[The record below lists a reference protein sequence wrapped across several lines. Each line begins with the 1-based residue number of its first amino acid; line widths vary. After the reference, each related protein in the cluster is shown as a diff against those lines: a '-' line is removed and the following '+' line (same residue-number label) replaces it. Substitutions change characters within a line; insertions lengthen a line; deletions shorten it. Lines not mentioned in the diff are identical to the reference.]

1 MAPRRKEFG
10 EGPGTARTRA
20 ARNQR
25 DSPPRITCHAAVETK
40 MATKKHEQVAMS
52 AAPSPH
58 AAQGTTPSQP
68 PKARRSRGISLARR
82 MTKEGLTAAEV
93 LDQVKWQKRPAKIS
107 GADGEV
113 VFKMDDA
120 EVPADW
126 SQLATDVAVSKY
138 FRKAGVPNQAGGLG
152 SETSVRQIVKRV
164 AHTLRTAGEELGG
177 YFNTAADAETFE
189 AELSYYLVHQIGAF
203 NSPVWF
209 NCGLKHEY
217 GIDGSGGNFAVDLAT
232 GKAYLTPDAYS
243 RPQVSA
249 CFIQSCND
257 DLDSIFNLVHD
268 EARVF
273 KYGSGSGTNFSRL
286 RGKTEQLSG
295 GGTSSGLMSF
305 LEVLDR
311 AAGATKSG
319 GITRRAAKMVVLDAD
334 HPEIRDFIGWKSREE
349 KKVAAL
355 IQGGFSSDFNGE
367 AYRTVSGQ
375 NANNSVRISDKFIE
389 AVEKDSQW
397 ETRARTNGEVV
408 ERMSARQLWG
418 EIAEAAWKCADP
430 GLQYDDTINK
440 WHTCKAT
447 DRIYASNPCSEFVFL
462 DDTACNLAS
471 LNLLKFLKEPAGS
484 ARGGTGDRGHFDVES
499 YQAACRIFFLAQEI
513 AVDLA
518 SYPTKRIAERSF
530 QFRPLG
536 LGYANLGTLL
546 MVEGLPDDSDGGRAV
561 AGAITA
567 VMTGEAY
574 ALSAEMAGTK
584 GAFHGYAQNRES
596 MLEVMRMHRDS
607 VNNIDHELAPRDLLA
622 AAHECWDRAVALG
635 EVHGYRNA
643 QSTVLA
649 PTGTIGLLMDCD
661 TTGVEPD
668 FALIKFKKLA
678 GGGSF
683 KIVNQSVPRA
693 LKKLGYGPAE
703 VQAIVDYVRGTATLK
718 STPDFQPKELVA
730 RGLVESEV
738 GKIEK
743 SLESVFDLRAA
754 FAAHVLGA
762 ACLTRLGLEANAK
775 GAVVLRKLGYL
786 DAQIDAATLLV
797 CGRQTVEGAPFLKP
811 AHYPVFDCANR
822 CGPLGT
828 RYIAPMG
835 HVRMMAAVQP
845 FLSGAI
851 SKTINMPADATVAE
865 VEQIHHQSWRLG
877 LKAIAIYRDG
887 SKLSQPLSAGDNPTA
902 LTLPLPKEASALA
915 ETLKSVLPELT
926 AEQAQQMAEA
936 AFGSKVQR
944 APIPTELALSARRR
958 LPSKRHGLTQEA
970 KVGGNKV
977 FLRTGEYADGGLG
990 EIFIDMHKEGAALR
1004 SVMNCFAMLV
1014 SIALQYGVPLEVLV
1028 EQFVFTR
1035 FEPQGPV
1042 QGHDRV
1048 KFATSIIDYVFRA
1061 LGVEYLGRDD
1071 LAHVSPEAAATTPT
1085 SNMGAEPGV
1094 QTVSPATVAKAAQKP
1109 PSLVPE
1115 RQVAAGR
1122 KGVAAQDEFLGKLSG
1137 DAPFCDGCGHI
1148 TVRNGTCYKCLNCG
1162 SSMGCS

>member
-1 MAPRRKEFG
+1 MAKSGNKEQTG
-10 EGPGTARTRA
+10 LSAAPATAPVAPASQTQTPARA
-20 ARNQR
+20 ARR
-25 DSPPRITCHAAVETK
+25 SKGLAIERRVTREGMT
-40 MATKKHEQVAMS
+40 
-52 AAPSPH
+52 
-58 AAQGTTPSQP
+58 SQ
-68 PKARRSRGISLARR
+68 
-82 MTKEGLTAAEV
+82 EV
-93 LDQVKWQKRPAKIS
+93 LDQVEWTRRPAKIS

-120 EVPADW
+120 EVPAEW

-138 FRKAGVPNQAGGLG
+138 FRKAGVDTKSGA
-152 SETSVRQIVKRV
+152 EESVRQLVRRV
-164 AHTLRTAGEELGG
+164 AHTLRCAGEAQGG
-177 YFNTAADAETFE
+177 YFATPQDAETFE
-189 AELSYYLVHQIGAF
+189 AELTWYLVHQVGAF

-209 NCGLKHEY
+209 NCGLWHEY
-217 GIDGSGGNFAVDLAT
+217 KIRGSGGNWAVDLAT
-232 GKAYLTPDAYS
+232 GTAFRTDDAYS

-249 CFIQSCND
+249 CFIQSCSD
-257 DLDSIFNLVHD
+257 DLDSIFSLVHD

-273 KYGSGSGTNFSRL
+273 KYGSGSGTNFSKL
-286 RGKTEQLSG
+286 RGKMERLSG

-319 GITRRAAKMVVLDAD
+319 GITRRAAKMVVVDAD
-334 HPEIRDFIGWKSREE
+334 HPEIRDFVQWKAREE
-349 KKVAAL
+349 KKVHAL
-355 IQGGFSSDFNGE
+355 IAAGYPADFNGD

-375 NANNSVRISDKFIE
+375 NANNSVRISDAFMA
-389 AVEKDSQW
+389 AVDKNGAW
-397 ETRARTNGEVV
+397 ETTQRTTGEVV
-408 ERMSARQLWG
+408 DRLDARELWM
-418 EIAEAAWKCADP
+418 EMAEAAWKCADP
-430 GLQYDDTINK
+430 GLQFEDTINK
-440 WHTCKAT
+440 WHTCKVT

-471 LNLLKFLKEPAGS
+471 LNLLKFLREEGGS
-484 ARGGTGDRGHFDVES
+484 ADRRAGAEAEASGGKSGKFDVEA
-499 YQAACRIFFLAQEI
+499 YRHACRIFFLAQEI

-518 SYPTKRIAERSF
+518 SYPTKRIAERSH

-546 MVEGLPDDSDGGRAV
+546 MVEGLPYDSNAGRAYAAAV
-561 AGAITA
+561 TA

-574 ALSAEMAGTK
+574 ALSAEMASSK
-584 GAFHGYAQNRES
+584 GPFQGYAHNRES

-607 VNNIDHELAPRDLLA
+607 VQNIERDLAPPVLLA
-622 AAHECWDRAVALG
+622 AADEVWNRAVALG
-635 EVHGYRNA
+635 EQHGYRNA
-643 QSTVLA
+643 QATVLA

-693 LKKLGYGPAE
+693 LKKLGYKPGE

-718 STPDFQPKELVA
+718 SIADFSPDELAA
-730 RGLVESEV
+730 RGLNEAEIAKV
-738 GKIEK
+738 EK

-754 FAAHVLGA
+754 FAPHVLGA
-762 ACLTRLGLEANAK
+762 TCLTRLGLSPSAK
-775 GAVVLRKLGYL
+775 GEAVLKKLGYTVE
-786 DAQIDAATLLV
+786 QMDAASLVV
-797 CGRQTVEGAPFLKP
+797 CGRQTVEGAPFLK
-811 AHYPVFDCANR
+811 AEHYGVFDCANR
-822 CGPLGT
+822 CGPLST
-828 RYIAPMG
+828 RFIEPMG

-851 SKTINMPADATVAE
+851 SKTINMPHDATVLDAE
-865 VEQIHHQSWRLG
+865 KIHRESWRLG

-887 SKLSQPLSAGDNPTA
+887 CKQSQPLSAGDAQPSKK
-902 LTLPLPKEASALA
+902 LPLPKDAKSMADTLAAL
-915 ETLKSVLPELT
+915 LPDLT
-926 AEQAQQMAEA
+926 PAQAQRMAEA
-936 AFGSKVQR
+936 CFAQVPST
-944 APIPTELALSARRR
+944 APRLAATARRR
-958 LPSKRHGLTQEA
+958 LPAKRYGITQEA
-970 KVGGNKV
+970 KVGGNKI
-977 FLRTGEYADGGLG
+977 FLRTGEYEDGMLG

-1014 SIALQYGVPLEVLV
+1014 SIALQYGVPLETLV

-1048 KFATSIIDYVFRA
+1048 KFATSVIDYVFRA

-1071 LAHVSPEAAATTPT
+1071 LAHVTPEAAAATPT
-1085 SNMGAEPGV
+1085 SSMGAEPGS
-1094 QTVSPATVAKAAQKP
+1094 QPASPAAVAKAQQKLNGDAP
-1109 PSLVPE
+1109 ARP
-1115 RQVAAGR
+1115 AASP
-1122 KGVAAQDEFLGKLSG
+1122 QDELLGKLSG
-1137 DAPFCDGCGHI
+1137 DAPFCDACGHI

-1162 SSMGCS
+1162 NSMGCS

>member
-1 MAPRRKEFG
+1 MAKSGNKEQTG
-10 EGPGTARTRA
+10 LSASPA
-20 ARNQR
+20 A
-25 DSPPRITCHAAVETK
+25 SP
-40 MATKKHEQVAMS
+40 VAQGNGHH
-52 AAPSPH
+52 PSPRSGRRGKGLSIERRVTREG
-58 AAQGTTPSQP
+58 ATAQ
-68 PKARRSRGISLARR
+68 
-82 MTKEGLTAAEV
+82 EV
-93 LDQVKWQKRPAKIS
+93 LDEVEWTRRPAKIS

-120 EVPADW
+120 EVPSDW

-138 FRKAGVPNQAGGLG
+138 FRKAGVPSG
-152 SETSVRQIVKRV
+152 SGAEESVRQLVRRV
-164 AHTLRTAGEELGG
+164 AHTLRSSGEAQGG
-177 YFNTAADAETFE
+177 YFATPADAETFE
-189 AELSYYLVHQIGAF
+189 AELSYYLVHQVGAF

-209 NCGLKHEY
+209 NCGLWHEY
-217 GIDGSGGNFAVDLAT
+217 EIKGSGGNWAVDLAT
-232 GKAYLTPDAYS
+232 GTAYQTGDGYS

-257 DLDSIFNLVHD
+257 DLESIFNLVHD

-273 KYGSGSGTNFSRL
+273 KYGSGSGTNFSKL
-286 RGKTEQLSG
+286 RGRMERLSG

-319 GITRRAAKMVVLDAD
+319 GITRRAAKMVVVDAD
-334 HPEIRDFIGWKSREE
+334 HPEIRDFVQWKAREE
-349 KKVAAL
+349 KKVQAL
-355 IQGGFSSDFNGE
+355 IAGGYPSDFNGD

-375 NANNSVRISDKFIE
+375 NANNSVRIKDAFMA
-389 AVEKDSQW
+389 AVDRNGPW
-397 ETRARTNGEVV
+397 ETTQRTSGEVV
-408 ERMSARQLWG
+408 DRLDARELWT
-418 EIAEAAWKCADP
+418 EMAEAAWKCADP
-430 GLQYDDTINK
+430 GLQFDDTINK

-471 LNLLKFLKEPAGS
+471 LNLLKFLREEGGS
-484 ARGGTGDRGHFDVES
+484 ADRRAGAGAEASGGKTGKFDVEA
-499 YQAACRIFFLAQEI
+499 YQHACRIFFLAQEI

-518 SYPTKRIAERSF
+518 SYPTKRIAERSQ

-546 MVEGLPDDSDGGRAV
+546 MVEGLPYDSDEGRAY

-574 ALSAEMAGTK
+574 ALSAEMAASK
-584 GAFHGYAQNRES
+584 GPFQGFSHNRES
-596 MLEVMRMHRDS
+596 MLQVMRMHRDS
-607 VNNIDHELAPRDLLA
+607 VQNIDLDLAPAELLA
-622 AAHECWDRAVALG
+622 AAHEVWNRAVALG
-635 EVHGYRNA
+635 EQHGYRNA
-643 QSTVLA
+643 QATVLA

-693 LKKLGYGPAE
+693 LKKLGYKPDE

-718 STPDFQPKELVA
+718 TTAEFSPKELLA
-730 RGLVESEV
+730 RGLTDAEIAKV
-738 GKIEK
+738 EK

-754 FAAHVLGA
+754 FAPHVLGA
-762 ACLTRLGLEANAK
+762 ACLSRLGLSATAK
-775 GAVVLRKLGYL
+775 GEAVLRKLGYTIE
-786 DAQIDAATLLV
+786 QIDAATLVV
-797 CGRQTVEGAPFLKP
+797 CGRQTVEGAPFLRP
-811 AHYPVFDCANR
+811 EHYGVFDCANR

-828 RYIAPMG
+828 RYIEPMG
-835 HVRMMAAVQP
+835 HVRMMAATQP

-851 SKTINMPADATVAE
+851 SKTINMPHDATVPD
-865 VEQIHHQSWRLG
+865 VERIHRESWRLG

-887 SKLSQPLSAGDNPTA
+887 CKQSQPLSAGDAQPVNKKIPA
-902 LTLPLPKEASALA
+902 PKDAKGMAEVLLTLLPDLTPEKAQRMADACFASTGTAPKLLA
-915 ETLKSVLPELT
+915 S
-926 AEQAQQMAEA
+926 
-936 AFGSKVQR
+936 S
-944 APIPTELALSARRR
+944 RRR
-958 LPSKRHGLTQEA
+958 LPAKRHGLTQEA
-970 KVGGNKV
+970 KVGGNKI
-977 FLRTGEYADGGLG
+977 FLRTGEYEDGTLG

-1014 SIALQYGVPLEVLV
+1014 SIALQYGVPLETLV

-1048 KFATSIIDYVFRA
+1048 KFATSVIDYVFRA
-1061 LGVEYLGRDD
+1061 IGVEYLNRDD
-1071 LAHVSPEAAATTPT
+1071 LAHVTPEAAAATPT
-1085 SNMGAEPGV
+1085 SSMGAEPGS
-1094 QTVSPATVAKAAQKP
+1094 QAASPAVAAKAMQKP
-1109 PSLVPE
+1109 NGGDAP
-1115 RQVAAGR
+1115 GR
-1122 KGVAAQDEFLGKLSG
+1122 KAASPQDELLGKLSG
-1137 DAPFCDGCGHI
+1137 DAPFCDACGHI

-1162 SSMGCS
+1162 NSMGCS

>member
-1 MAPRRKEFG
+1 MAKTMKHDPAALSAMPAAAPQGNGRTAESKPPRRQRG
-10 EGPGTARTRA
+10 LSIPRRATA
-20 ARNQR
+20 
-25 DSPPRITCHAAVETK
+25 
-40 MATKKHEQVAMS
+40 
-52 AAPSPH
+52 
-58 AAQGTTPSQP
+58 
-68 PKARRSRGISLARR
+68 
-82 MTKEGLTAAEV
+82 EGLTGLEV
-93 LDQVKWQKRPAKIS
+93 LDAVEWTRRPAKIS

-120 EVPADW
+120 EVPAEW

-138 FRKAGVPNQAGGLG
+138 FRKAGVPTG
-152 SETSVRQIVKRV
+152 SGAEESVRQLVRRV
-164 AHTLRTAGEELGG
+164 AHTLRSAGEEMGG
-177 YFNTAADAETFE
+177 YFATAADAETFE
-189 AELSYYLVHQIGAF
+189 AELTYMLVHQIGAF

-209 NCGLKHEY
+209 NCGLWHEY
-217 GIDGSGGNFAVDLAT
+217 KIKGSGGNYAVDRAT
-232 GKAYLTPDAYS
+232 GVAYRTEDAYA

-257 DLDSIFNLVHD
+257 DLDSIFSLVHD

-273 KYGSGSGTNFSRL
+273 KYGSGSGTNFSKL
-286 RGKTEQLSG
+286 RGKMEHLSG

-305 LEVLDR
+305 LEVLDK

-319 GITRRAAKMVVLDAD
+319 GITRRAAKMVVLDVD
-334 HPEIRDFIGWKSREE
+334 HPEIRDFIQWKAREE
-349 KKVAAL
+349 RKVGAL
-355 IQGGFSSDFNGE
+355 IAAGYSSDFNGD

-375 NANNSVRISDKFIE
+375 NANNSVRVTDKFIE
-389 AVEKDSQW
+389 AVQKDAVWQTT
-397 ETRARTNGEVV
+397 TRTTGEVID
-408 ERMSARQLWG
+408 RFSARELWR
-418 EIAEAAWKCADP
+418 EMAQAAWQCADP
-430 GLQYDDTINK
+430 GLQFDDTINK

-471 LNLLKFLKEPAGS
+471 LNLLKFLGE
-484 ARGGTGDRGHFDVES
+484 GGQFDAEG
-499 YQAACRIFFLAQEI
+499 YRHACRIFFLAQEI

-518 SYPTKRIAERSF
+518 SYPTKRIAERSH

-546 MVEGLPDDSDGGRAV
+546 MVEGLPYDSEAGRAM
-561 AGAITA
+561 AASITA
-567 VMTGEAY
+567 IMTGEAY
-574 ALSAEMAGTK
+574 ALSAEMAAAK
-584 GAFHGYAQNRES
+584 GPFQGYAPNRES

-607 VNNIDHELAPRDLLA
+607 VNNIDQELAPRELLA
-622 AAHECWDRAVALG
+622 AAHECWNRAVLLG
-635 EVHGYRNA
+635 ELHGYRNA
-643 QSTVLA
+643 QASVLA

-693 LKKLGYGPAE
+693 LKKLGYPPAE

-718 STPDFQPKELVA
+718 SVAEFAPEELEA
-730 RGLVESEV
+730 RGLLPAEIAKV
-738 GKIEK
+738 EK

-754 FAAHVLGA
+754 FAAHVLGQ
-762 ACLTRLGLEANAK
+762 ACLQRLGLEAGAK
-775 GAVVLRKLGYL
+775 GKHVLAKLGYT
-786 DAQIDAATLLV
+786 DGQIDAGTLVV
-797 CGRQTVEGAPFLKP
+797 CGRQTVESAPRLKP

-828 RYIAPMG
+828 RYIEPMG
-835 HVRMMAAVQP
+835 HVRMMATVQP

-851 SKTINMPADATVAE
+851 SKTINLPTEATVE
-865 VEQIHHQSWRLG
+865 DVEGIHWESWRLG
-877 LKAIAIYRDG
+877 VKAIALYRDG
-887 SKLSQPLSAGDNPTA
+887 SKLSQPLSAGDNAPKV
-902 LTLPLPKEASALA
+902 PLPKNAREMA
-915 ETLKSVLPELT
+915 ETLRALIPELT
-926 AEQAQQMAEA
+926 LEQAQSMSEA
-936 AFGSKVQR
+936 AFQAKS
-944 APIPTELALSARRR
+944 APQPLASISRHR

-970 KVGGNKV
+970 KVGGNKI
-977 FLRTGEYADGGLG
+977 FLRTGEYHDGTLG

-1048 KFATSIIDYVFRA
+1048 KFATSVIDYVFRA
-1061 LGVEYLGRDD
+1061 LGIEYLNRDD
-1071 LAHVSPEAAATTPT
+1071 LAHVTPQEAASTPT
-1085 SNMGAEPGV
+1085 SA
-1094 QTVSPATVAKAAQKP
+1094 QTADPLVASSPAAAAKAAQKSGP
-1109 PSLVPE
+1109 P
-1115 RQVAAGR
+1115 VAPGR
-1122 KGVAAQDEFLGKLSG
+1122 KAASAQDELLGKLSG
-1137 DAPFCDGCGHI
+1137 DAPFCDTCGHI

-1162 SSMGCS
+1162 NSMGCS

>member
-1 MAPRRKEFG
+1 MAKSGNKEQTG
-10 EGPGTARTRA
+10 LSAAPATAPVAPASQTQTPARA
-20 ARNQR
+20 ARR
-25 DSPPRITCHAAVETK
+25 SKGLAIERRVTREGMT
-40 MATKKHEQVAMS
+40 
-52 AAPSPH
+52 
-58 AAQGTTPSQP
+58 SQ
-68 PKARRSRGISLARR
+68 
-82 MTKEGLTAAEV
+82 EV
-93 LDQVKWQKRPAKIS
+93 LDQVEWTRRPAKIS

-120 EVPADW
+120 EVPAEW

-138 FRKAGVPNQAGGLG
+138 FRKAGVDTKSGA
-152 SETSVRQIVKRV
+152 EESVRQLVRRV
-164 AHTLRTAGEELGG
+164 AHTLRCAGEAQGG
-177 YFNTAADAETFE
+177 YFATPQDAETFE
-189 AELSYYLVHQIGAF
+189 AELTWYLVHQVGAF

-209 NCGLKHEY
+209 NCGLWHEY
-217 GIDGSGGNFAVDLAT
+217 KIKGSGGNWAVDLAT
-232 GKAYLTPDAYS
+232 GTAFRTDDAYS

-249 CFIQSCND
+249 CFIQSCSD
-257 DLDSIFNLVHD
+257 DLDSIFSLVHD

-273 KYGSGSGTNFSRL
+273 KYGSGSGTNFSKL
-286 RGKTEQLSG
+286 RGKMERLSG

-319 GITRRAAKMVVLDAD
+319 GITRRAAKMVVVDAD
-334 HPEIRDFIGWKSREE
+334 HPEIRDFVQWKAREE
-349 KKVAAL
+349 KKVHAL
-355 IQGGFSSDFNGE
+355 IAAGYPADFNGD

-375 NANNSVRISDKFIE
+375 NANNSVRISDAFMA
-389 AVEKDSQW
+389 AVDKNGAW
-397 ETRARTNGEVV
+397 ETTQRTTGEVV
-408 ERMSARQLWG
+408 DRLDARELWM
-418 EIAEAAWKCADP
+418 EMAEAAWKCADP
-430 GLQYDDTINK
+430 GLQFEDTINK
-440 WHTCKAT
+440 WHTCKVT

-471 LNLLKFLKEPAGS
+471 LNLLKFLREEGGS
-484 ARGGTGDRGHFDVES
+484 ADRRAGAEAEASGGKSGKFDVEA
-499 YQAACRIFFLAQEI
+499 YRHACRIFFLAQEI

-518 SYPTKRIAERSF
+518 SYPTKRIAERSH

-546 MVEGLPDDSDGGRAV
+546 MVEGLPYDSNAGRAYAAAV
-561 AGAITA
+561 TA

-574 ALSAEMAGTK
+574 ALSAEMASSK
-584 GAFHGYAQNRES
+584 GPFQGYAHNRES

-607 VNNIDHELAPRDLLA
+607 VQNIERDLAPPVLLA
-622 AAHECWDRAVALG
+622 AADEVWNRAVALG
-635 EVHGYRNA
+635 EQHGYRNA
-643 QSTVLA
+643 QATVLA

-693 LKKLGYGPAE
+693 LKKLGYKPGE

-718 STPDFQPKELVA
+718 SIADFSPDELAA
-730 RGLVESEV
+730 RGLNEAEIAKV
-738 GKIEK
+738 EK

-754 FAAHVLGA
+754 FAPHVLGA
-762 ACLTRLGLEANAK
+762 TCLTRLGLSPSAK
-775 GAVVLRKLGYL
+775 GEAVLKKLGYTVE
-786 DAQIDAATLLV
+786 QMDAASLVV
-797 CGRQTVEGAPFLKP
+797 CGRQTVEGAPFLK
-811 AHYPVFDCANR
+811 AEHYGVFDCANR
-822 CGPLGT
+822 CGPLST
-828 RYIAPMG
+828 RFIEPMG

-851 SKTINMPADATVAE
+851 SKTINMPHDATVLDAE
-865 VEQIHHQSWRLG
+865 KIHRESWRLG

-887 SKLSQPLSAGDNPTA
+887 CKQSQPLSAGDAQPSKK
-902 LTLPLPKEASALA
+902 LPLPKDAKSMADTLAAL
-915 ETLKSVLPELT
+915 LPDLT
-926 AEQAQQMAEA
+926 PAQAQRMAEA
-936 AFGSKVQR
+936 CFAQVPST
-944 APIPTELALSARRR
+944 APRLAATARRR
-958 LPSKRHGLTQEA
+958 LPAKRYGITQEA
-970 KVGGNKV
+970 KVGGNKI
-977 FLRTGEYADGGLG
+977 FLRTGEYEDGMLG

-1014 SIALQYGVPLEVLV
+1014 SIALQYGVPLETLV

-1048 KFATSIIDYVFRA
+1048 KFATSVIDYVFRA

-1071 LAHVSPEAAATTPT
+1071 LAHVTPEAAAATPT
-1085 SNMGAEPGV
+1085 SSMGAEPGS
-1094 QTVSPATVAKAAQKP
+1094 QPASPAAVAKAQQKLNGDAP
-1109 PSLVPE
+1109 ARP
-1115 RQVAAGR
+1115 AASP
-1122 KGVAAQDEFLGKLSG
+1122 QDELLGKLSG
-1137 DAPFCDGCGHI
+1137 DAPFCDACGHI

-1162 SSMGCS
+1162 NSMGCS

>member
-1 MAPRRKEFG
+1 MAKTGKTDPAALSALPAGTASVSPRPEASRPPRRAKG
-10 EGPGTARTRA
+10 LPV
-20 ARNQR
+20 
-25 DSPPRITCHAAVETK
+25 P
-40 MATKKHEQVAMS
+40 
-52 AAPSPH
+52 
-58 AAQGTTPSQP
+58 
-68 PKARRSRGISLARR
+68 RR
-82 MTKEGLTAAEV
+82 MTAEGATAAEV
-93 LDQVKWQKRPAKIS
+93 LDQVQWTRRPAKIS

-138 FRKAGVPNQAGGLG
+138 FRKAGVATG
-152 SETSVRQIVKRV
+152 SGAEESVRQLVRRV
-164 AHTLRTAGEELGG
+164 AHTLRGAGEEMGG
-177 YFNTAADAETFE
+177 YFATPADAETFE
-189 AELSYYLVHQIGAF
+189 AELTYMLVHQIGAF

-209 NCGLKHEY
+209 NCGLWHEY
-217 GIDGSGGNFAVDLAT
+217 KIKGSGGNYAVDLAT
-232 GKAYLTPDAYS
+232 GKAYLTEDAYT

-249 CFIQSCND
+249 CFIQSCSD
-257 DLDSIFNLVHD
+257 DLDSIFHLVHD

-286 RGKTEQLSG
+286 RGKMERLSG

-305 LEVLDR
+305 LEVLDK

-319 GITRRAAKMVVLDAD
+319 GITRRAAKMVVLDVD
-334 HPEIRDFIGWKSREE
+334 HPEIREFIQWKAREE

-355 IQGGFSSDFNGE
+355 IAAGYPSDFNGD

-375 NANNSVRISDKFIE
+375 NANNSVRVSDRFIE
-389 AVEKDSQW
+389 AVTKDAVW
-397 ETRARTNGEVV
+397 ETTTRTTQEVV
-408 ERMSARQLWG
+408 ERLSARELWR
-418 EIAEAAWKCADP
+418 EMAEAAWKCADP
-430 GLQYDDTINK
+430 GLQFDDTINK

-447 DRIYASNPCSEFVFL
+447 DRIFASNPCSEFVFL

-471 LNLLKFLKEPAGS
+471 LNLLKFLRDDAGEEN
-484 ARGGTGDRGHFDVES
+484 RFDVLA
-499 YQAACRIFFLAQEI
+499 YKHACRIFFLAQEI

-518 SYPTKRIAERSF
+518 SYPTKRIAERSH
-530 QFRPLG
+530 QYRPLG

-546 MVEGLPDDSDGGRAV
+546 MVEGLPYDSDAGRAM

-574 ALSAEMAGTK
+574 ALSAEMAGSK
-584 GAFHGYAQNRES
+584 GPFQGYALNRES
-596 MLEVMRMHRDS
+596 MLEVMRLHRDS
-607 VNNIDHELAPRDLLA
+607 VANIDAELAPPSLLA
-622 AAHECWDRAVALG
+622 AAKDCWERAVRLG
-635 EVHGYRNA
+635 EQHGYRNA
-643 QSTVLA
+643 QATVLA

-693 LKKLGYGPAE
+693 LKKLGYPAAQL
-703 VQAIVDYVRGTATLK
+703 QAIVDYVRGTATLK
-718 STPDFQPKELVA
+718 SAAAFAPAELES
-730 RGLVESEV
+730 RGLLPAEIARV
-738 GKIEK
+738 EK

-754 FAAHVLGA
+754 FAPHVIGA
-762 ACLTRLGLEANAK
+762 AALQRLGLEPGSK
-775 GAVVLRKLGYL
+775 GKQVLARLGYG
-786 DAQIDAATLLV
+786 DAQIDEATLVV

-811 AHYPVFDCANR
+811 EHYPVFDCANR

-828 RYIAPMG
+828 RYIEPMG

-851 SKTINMPADATVAE
+851 SKTINLPNDATVEE
-865 VEQIHHQSWRLG
+865 VERIHAESWRLG
-877 LKAIAIYRDG
+877 LKAIALYRDG
-887 SKLSQPLSAGDNPTA
+887 SKLSQPLSAGDWA
-902 LTLPLPKEASALA
+902 QKVPLPKDTREMAQ
-915 ETLKSVLPELT
+915 TLRKLIPELT
-926 AEQAQQMAEA
+926 AEQAERMSDA
-936 AFGSKVQR
+936 AFVAKAAP
-944 APIPTELALSARRR
+944 APIPLAANVRRR
-958 LPSKRHGLTQEA
+958 LPSKRHGITQEA

-977 FLRTGEYADGGLG
+977 FLRTGEYNDGTLG

-1048 KFATSIIDYVFRA
+1048 KFATSVIDYVFRA
-1061 LGVEYLGRDD
+1061 LGVEYLRRDD
-1071 LAHVSPEAAATTPT
+1071 LAHVTPEEAAETPK
-1085 SNMGAEPGV
+1085 SA
-1094 QTVSPATVAKAAQKP
+1094 QTADPVLQVPAASPATAAKAAQKSDP
-1109 PSLVPE
+1109 PDPA
-1115 RQVAAGR
+1115 RAAAR
-1122 KGVAAQDEFLGKLSG
+1122 AQDELLGKLSG
-1137 DAPFCDGCGHI
+1137 DAPFCDTCGHI

-1162 SSMGCS
+1162 NSMGCS

>member
-1 MAPRRKEFG
+1 MA
-10 EGPGTARTRA
+10 
-20 ARNQR
+20 
-25 DSPPRITCHAAVETK
+25 H
-40 MATKKHEQVAMS
+40 KKHEHVAMS
-52 AAPSPH
+52 ASPTPH

-68 PKARRSRGISLARR
+68 PKARRTKGISIDRR
-82 MTKEGLTAAEV
+82 VTKEGLTAAQV
-93 LDQVKWQKRPAKIS
+93 LDQVEWTRRPAKIS

-120 EVPADW
+120 EVPAEW

-138 FRKAGVPNQAGGLG
+138 FRKAGVPTKPGSALG
-152 SETSVRQIVKRV
+152 CETSVRQIVKRV
-164 AHTLRTAGEELGG
+164 AHTLRTAGEEYGG
-177 YFNTAADAETFE
+177 YFATAADAETFE
-189 AELSYYLVHQIGAF
+189 AELSFYLVHQIGAF

-217 GIDGSGGNFAVDLAT
+217 GIDGSGGNFAVDLAS

-286 RGKTEQLSG
+286 RGRTEQLSG

-334 HPEIRDFIGWKSREE
+334 HPEIRDFIAWKSREE
-349 KKVAAL
+349 KKVSAL
-355 IQGGFSSDFNGE
+355 IAGGFPSDFNGE

-389 AVEKDSQW
+389 AVEKDSAW
-397 ETRARTNGEVV
+397 ETRARTTGEVV
-408 ERMSARQLWG
+408 ERLSAKQLWG

-430 GLQYDDTINK
+430 GLQFDDTINK
-440 WHTCKAT
+440 WHTCKNT

-471 LNLLKFLKEPAGS
+471 LNLLKFLD
-484 ARGGTGDRGHFDVES
+484 DRGHFDVEG

-536 LGYANLGTLL
+536 LGFANLGTLL
-546 MVEGLPDDSDGGRAV
+546 MVEGLPYDSEGGRAT
-561 AGAITA
+561 AAAITA

-574 ALSAEMAGTK
+574 ALSAEMAATK
-584 GAFHGYAQNRES
+584 GPFQGYAHNRES

-622 AAHECWDRAVALG
+622 AAHEAWDRVVALG
-635 EVHGYRNA
+635 EQHGYRNA

-718 STPDFQPKELVA
+718 STPDFQPKELLA
-730 RGLVESEV
+730 RGLLEVEISKV
-738 GKIEK
+738 EK

-762 ACLTRLGLEANAK
+762 SCLSRLGLEANAK
-775 GAVVLRKLGYL
+775 GAAVLRKLGYN

-811 AHYPVFDCANR
+811 EHYPVFDCANR

-828 RYIAPMG
+828 RYIEPMG

-851 SKTINMPADATVAE
+851 SKTINMPADATVPE
-865 VEQIHHQSWRLG
+865 VEKIHHESWRLG

-887 SKLSQPLSAGDNPTA
+887 SKLSQPLSAGDNKA
-902 LTLPLPKEASALA
+902 KALPLPKESKALA
-915 ETLKSVLPELT
+915 EMLKSVLPELT
-926 AEQAQQMAEA
+926 PEQAQRMAEA
-936 AFGSKVQR
+936 AFAEKVAR
-944 APIPTELALSARRR
+944 AVPAPGELALSARRR

-1071 LAHVSPEAAATTPT
+1071 LAHVSPEAAASTPAA
-1085 SNMGAEPGV
+1085 NMGAEPGV
-1094 QTVSPATVAKAAQKP
+1094 QVPISPATVAKALQKP
-1109 PSLVPE
+1109 APLAAPE
-1115 RQVAAGR
+1115 RQAQAGR

>member
-1 MAPRRKEFG
+1 MAKTGKQDQAAIVAMPAGSAHATSARSATEPPRARRHKGLPVPRR
-10 EGPGTARTRA
+10 
-20 ARNQR
+20 
-25 DSPPRITCHAAVETK
+25 V
-40 MATKKHEQVAMS
+40 
-52 AAPSPH
+52 
-58 AAQGTTPSQP
+58 TPD
-68 PKARRSRGISLARR
+68 
-82 MTKEGLTAAEV
+82 GLTAQEV
-93 LDQVKWQKRPAKIS
+93 LDQVEWTRRPAKIS

-120 EVPADW
+120 EVPAAF

-138 FRKAGVPNQAGGLG
+138 FRKAGLPQSISQSGA
-152 SETSVRQIVKRV
+152 ETSVRQLVRRV
-164 AHTLRTAGEELGG
+164 AHTLRSKGEEMGG
-177 YFNTAADAETFE
+177 YFATPADAEAFE
-189 AELSYYLVHQIGAF
+189 AELTYLLVHQIGAF

-209 NCGLKHEY
+209 NCGLFHEY
-217 GIDGSGGNFAVDLAT
+217 GIKGSGGNYAVDLAN
-232 GKAYLTPDAYS
+232 GKAYLTEDAYT

-273 KYGSGSGTNFSRL
+273 KYGSGSGTNFSKL
-286 RGKTEQLSG
+286 RGKMERLSG

-319 GITRRAAKMVVLDAD
+319 GITRRAAKMVVLDCD
-334 HPEIRDFIGWKSREE
+334 HPEIRDFIQWKAREE
-349 KKVAAL
+349 KKVGAL
-355 IQGGFSSDFNGE
+355 IAAGYPSDFNGD

-375 NANNSVRISDKFIE
+375 NANNSVRIKDRFIE
-389 AVEKDSQW
+389 AIQKDSVW
-397 ETRARTNGEVV
+397 ETTTRTGGEVV
-408 ERMSARQLWG
+408 ERLSARELWR
-418 EIAEAAWKCADP
+418 EMAQAAWQCADP
-430 GLQYDDTINK
+430 GLQFDDTINK

-471 LNLLKFLKEPAGS
+471 LNLLKFLDEK
-484 ARGGTGDRGHFDVES
+484 TGKFDVDG
-499 YQAACRIFFLAQEI
+499 YQHACRIFFMAQEI

-518 SYPTKRIAERSF
+518 SYPTKRIAERSH

-546 MVEGLPDDSDGGRAV
+546 MVEGLPYDSDAGRAM
-561 AGAITA
+561 AAAITA
-567 VMTGEAY
+567 IMTGEAY
-574 ALSAEMAGTK
+574 ALSAEMAATK
-584 GAFHGYAQNRES
+584 GPFQGYALNRES

-607 VNNIDHELAPRDLLA
+607 VNNVDHELAPKGLLA
-622 AAHECWDRAVALG
+622 AAHESWNRAVLLG
-635 EVHGYRNA
+635 ELHGYRNA
-643 QSTVLA
+643 QATVLA

-703 VQAIVDYVRGTATLK
+703 VQAIVDYVRGTASLK
-718 STPDFQPKELVA
+718 STPEFSPEELQA
-730 RGLVESEV
+730 RGLLPPEV
-738 GKIEK
+738 AKVEK

-754 FAAHVLGA
+754 FAPHVLGA
-762 ACLTRLGLEANAK
+762 ACLSRLGLEANAK
-775 GAVVLRKLGYL
+775 GKVALAKLGYT
-786 DAQIDAATLLV
+786 DAQIDAATLVV

-811 AHYPVFDCANR
+811 EHYPVFDCANR

-828 RYIAPMG
+828 RYIEPMG
-835 HVRMMAAVQP
+835 HVRMMAAAQP

-851 SKTINMPADATVAE
+851 SKTINLPTEATVDD
-865 VEQIHHQSWRLG
+865 VEKIHLESWRLG
-877 LKAIAIYRDG
+877 IKAIALYRDG
-887 SKLSQPLSAGDNPTA
+887 SKLSQPLSAGDNA
-902 LTLPLPKEASALA
+902 VKVPLPKDAREMSEALHK
-915 ETLKSVLPELT
+915 LIPDLT
-926 AEQAQQMAEA
+926 AEQAQRMSEA
-936 AFGSKVQR
+936 AFQAKS
-944 APIPTELALSARRR
+944 APAQLLSHTRRR

-977 FLRTGEYADGGLG
+977 FLRTGEYEDGTLG

-1014 SIALQYGVPLEVLV
+1014 SMALQYGVPLDVLV

-1048 KFATSIIDYVFRA
+1048 KFATSVIDYVFRA
-1061 LGVEYLGRDD
+1061 LGVEYLKRDD
-1071 LAHVSPEAAATTPT
+1071 LAHVTPEEAAVTPQSAQT
-1085 SNMGAEPGV
+1085 ADPIAPLPPGA
-1094 QTVSPATVAKAAQKP
+1094 SPAVAAKAKQKSNP
-1109 PSLVPE
+1109 PDPS
-1115 RQVAAGR
+1115 RRAAS
-1122 KGVAAQDEFLGKLSG
+1122 AQDALLGKLSG
-1137 DAPFCDGCGHI
+1137 DAPFCDTCGHI

-1162 SSMGCS
+1162 NSMGCS

>member
-1 MAPRRKEFG
+1 MAKSGSKEPAALHA
-10 EGPGTARTRA
+10 GPA
-20 ARNQR
+20 
-25 DSPPRITCHAAVETK
+25 
-40 MATKKHEQVAMS
+40 
-52 AAPSPH
+52 
-58 AAQGTTPSQP
+58 AAQVPQGNGHAGAVRAT
-68 PKARRSRGISLARR
+68 RRGKGLSIERR
-82 MTKEGLTAAEV
+82 ATAEAATAQEV
-93 LDQVKWQKRPAKIS
+93 LDEVEWTRRPAKIS

-120 EVPADW
+120 EVPAEW

-138 FRKAGVPNQAGGLG
+138 FRKAGVPTKSGA
-152 SETSVRQIVKRV
+152 EESVRQLVRRV
-164 AHTLRTAGEELGG
+164 ARTLRTAGEAQGG
-177 YFNTAADAETFE
+177 YFATAADAETFE
-189 AELSYYLVHQIGAF
+189 AELTYYLVHQFGAF

-209 NCGLKHEY
+209 NCGLWHEY
-217 GIDGSGGNFAVDLAT
+217 KIKGSGGNYAVDLAT
-232 GKAYLTPDAYS
+232 GTAYKTDDSYT

-257 DLDSIFNLVHD
+257 DLESIFNLVHD

-273 KYGSGSGTNFSRL
+273 KYGSGSGTNFSKL
-286 RGKTEQLSG
+286 RGKMERLSG

-319 GITRRAAKMVVLDAD
+319 GITRRAAKMVVVDAD
-334 HPEIRDFIGWKSREE
+334 HPEIRDFIQWKAREE
-349 KKVAAL
+349 KKVQAL
-355 IQGGFSSDFNGE
+355 IAGGYPADFNGD

-375 NANNSVRISDKFIE
+375 NANNSVRIKDGFMAAVDKN
-389 AVEKDSQW
+389 AAW
-397 ETRARTNGEVV
+397 ETTARTTGEVV
-408 ERMSARQLWG
+408 DRLDARELWM
-418 EIAEAAWKCADP
+418 EMAEAAWKCADP
-430 GLQYDDTINK
+430 GLQFDDTINR

-471 LNLLKFLKEPAGS
+471 LNLLKFLDEK
-484 ARGGTGDRGHFDVES
+484 TGKFDVEA
-499 YQAACRIFFLAQEI
+499 YRHACRIFFLAQEI

-518 SYPTKRIAERSF
+518 SYPTKRIAERSH

-546 MVEGLPDDSDGGRAV
+546 MVEGLPYDSDAGRAYAAAV
-561 AGAITA
+561 TA

-574 ALSAEMAGTK
+574 ALSAEMAGSK
-584 GAFHGYAQNRES
+584 GPFQGFAQNRES

-607 VNNIDHELAPRDLLA
+607 VNNIDRDLAPSELLA
-622 AAHECWDRAVALG
+622 AAHEAWNRVVALG
-635 EVHGYRNA
+635 EQNGYRNA
-643 QSTVLA
+643 QATVLA

-693 LKKLGYGPAE
+693 LRKLGYKPDE

-718 STPDFQPKELVA
+718 SIAEFSPKELVS
-730 RGLVESEV
+730 RGLTEAEIAKV
-738 GKIEK
+738 EK

-762 ACLTRLGLEANAK
+762 GCLARLGLEPAAK
-775 GAVVLRKLGYL
+775 GDAVLKKLGYTNE
-786 DAQIDAATLLV
+786 QIDAASLVV
-797 CGRQTVEGAPFLKP
+797 CGRQTVEGAPFLK
-811 AHYPVFDCANR
+811 AEHHPVFDCANR

-828 RYIAPMG
+828 RFIEPMG
-835 HVRMMAAVQP
+835 HVRMMAAAQP

-851 SKTINMPADATVAE
+851 SKTINMPHDATVPDAE
-865 VEQIHHQSWRLG
+865 RIHRESWRLG

-887 SKLSQPLSAGDNPTA
+887 CKHSQPLSAGDKEP
-902 LTLPLPKEASALA
+902 LRKLPLPKDPKALA
-915 ETLKSVLPELT
+915 ETLRAALPDLT
-926 AEQAQQMAEA
+926 PAQSQRMAEA
-936 AFGSKVQR
+936 CFAQTGP
-944 APIPTELALSARRR
+944 APRLLASARRR
-958 LPSKRHGLTQEA
+958 LPAKRHGLTQEA
-970 KVGGNKV
+970 KVGGNKI
-977 FLRTGEYADGGLG
+977 FLRTGEYEDGALG

-1048 KFATSIIDYVFRA
+1048 KFATSVIDYVFRA
-1061 LGVEYLGRDD
+1061 LGVEYLDRDD
-1071 LAHVSPEAAATTPT
+1071 LAHVTPEAAATTPVA
-1085 SNMGAEPGV
+1085 NMGAEPGS
-1094 QTVSPATVAKAAQKP
+1094 QASSPAAALKAAQKANGGEAP
-1109 PSLVPE
+1109 V
-1115 RQVAAGR
+1115 R
-1122 KGVAAQDEFLGKLSG
+1122 KGATPQDELLSKLSG
-1137 DAPFCDGCGHI
+1137 DAPFCDACGHI

-1162 SSMGCS
+1162 NSMGCS

>member
-1 MAPRRKEFG
+1 MAKTGKNDPTALSALPASAPAAAPRADVPRPVRRPKG
-10 EGPGTARTRA
+10 LSLPRRVTAEGWTGQDVFDHVEWTR
-20 ARNQR
+20 
-25 DSPPRITCHAAVETK
+25 
-40 MATKKHEQVAMS
+40 
-52 AAPSPH
+52 
-58 AAQGTTPSQP
+58 
-68 PKARRSRGISLARR
+68 
-82 MTKEGLTAAEV
+82 
-93 LDQVKWQKRPAKIS
+93 RPAKIS
-107 GADGEV
+107 GADGEI

-120 EVPADW
+120 EVPSEW

-138 FRKAGVPNQAGGLG
+138 FRRAGVPTGSG
-152 SETSVRQIVKRV
+152 SEESVRQIVRRV
-164 AHTLRTAGEELGG
+164 AHTLRSAGEEMGG
-177 YFNTAADAETFE
+177 YFATAADAETFE
-189 AELSYYLVHQIGAF
+189 AELTYMLVHQIGAF

-209 NCGLKHEY
+209 NCGLWHEY
-217 GIDGSGGNFAVDLAT
+217 KIKGSGGNFAVDPAT
-232 GKAYLTPDAYS
+232 GKAYQTEDAYT

-286 RGKTEQLSG
+286 RGKMERLSG

-319 GITRRAAKMVVLDAD
+319 GITRRAAKMVVLDVD
-334 HPEIRDFIGWKSREE
+334 HPEIRDFIHWKSREE

-355 IQGGFSSDFNGE
+355 IAGGYPSDFNGE

-375 NANNSVRISDKFIE
+375 NANNSVRVTDRFIE
-389 AVEKDSQW
+389 AVTKDAVW
-397 ETRARTNGEVV
+397 ETTTRTTGEVV
-408 ERMSARQLWG
+408 ERFPAR
-418 EIAEAAWKCADP
+418 EIWREMAEAAWKCADP
-430 GLQYDDTINK
+430 GLQFDDTINR
-440 WHTCKAT
+440 WHTCKST
-447 DRIYASNPCSEFVFL
+447 DRIFASNPCSEFVFL

-471 LNLLKFLKEPAGS
+471 LNLLKFLDE
-484 ARGGTGDRGHFDVES
+484 RTGNFDVEG
-499 YQAACRIFFLAQEI
+499 YKHACRIFFLAQEI

-518 SYPTKRIAERSF
+518 SYPTKRIAERSH

-536 LGYANLGTLL
+536 LGFANLGTLL
-546 MVEGLPDDSDGGRAV
+546 MVESLPYDSDAGRAM
-561 AGAITA
+561 AAAITA
-567 VMTGEAY
+567 IMTGEAY
-574 ALSAEMAGTK
+574 ALSAEMAAAK
-584 GAFHGYAQNRES
+584 GPFQGYALNRES
-596 MLEVMRMHRDS
+596 MLEVMRLHRDS
-607 VNNIDHELAPRDLLA
+607 VNNIDHTLAPAQLLS
-622 AAHECWDRAVALG
+622 AAHDCWNRAVQLG
-635 EVHGYRNA
+635 EQHGYRNA
-643 QSTVLA
+643 QATVLA

-693 LKKLGYGPAE
+693 LRKLGHSAAQ

-718 STPDFQPKELVA
+718 SVAEFSPAELEA
-730 RGLVESEV
+730 RGLMPAEIAKV
-738 GKIEK
+738 EK

-754 FAAHVLGA
+754 FAAHVIGA
-762 ACLTRLGLEANAK
+762 AALQRLGLEPGAK
-775 GAVVLRKLGYL
+775 GRQVLAKLGYTEE
-786 DAQIDAATLLV
+786 QIDKATLVV
-797 CGRQTVEGAPFLKP
+797 CGRQTVEGAPFLERE
-811 AHYPVFDCANR
+811 HYPVFDCANR

-828 RYIAPMG
+828 RYIEPMG

-851 SKTINMPADATVAE
+851 SKTINLPQDSSIEE
-865 VEQIHHQSWRLG
+865 VEKIHWESWRLG
-877 LKAIAIYRDG
+877 LKAIALYRDG
-887 SKLSQPLSAGDNPTA
+887 SKLSQPLSAGDQTA
-902 LTLPLPKEASALA
+902 KLPVPKDAKEMAQALRK
-915 ETLKSVLPELT
+915 LIPDLT
-926 AEQAQQMAEA
+926 ADQTERMAEA
-936 AFGSKVQR
+936 AFQAKAAPAPVQL
-944 APIPTELALSARRR
+944 LANVRRR
-958 LPSKRHGLTQEA
+958 LPSKRHGITQEA

-977 FLRTGEYADGGLG
+977 FLRTGEYETGELG

-1048 KFATSIIDYVFRA
+1048 RFATSIIDYVFRA
-1061 LGVEYLGRDD
+1061 LGVEYLKRDD
-1071 LAHVSPEAAATTPT
+1071 LAHVTPEAAAETPK
-1085 SNMGAEPGV
+1085 SA
-1094 QTVSPATVAKAAQKP
+1094 QTADPLPKTASAPASPANAVKAAQRSDP
-1109 PSLVPE
+1109 PDPA
-1115 RQVAAGR
+1115 RAAAR
-1122 KGVAAQDEFLGKLSG
+1122 PQDELLGKLSG
-1137 DAPFCDGCGHI
+1137 DAPFCDTCGHI

-1162 SSMGCS
+1162 NSMGCS